1 VGIVQDG
8 KAERELIQWRI
19 WKDQNGRT
27 IWSAKHFYVF
37 FIERRKQMLGKKAIL
52 GIVVVALVGLLLT
65 SQTLSQA
72 GQGGD
77 RGDPAAGGSL
87 ILNGC
92 AR

>member
-1 VGIVQDG
+1 
-8 KAERELIQWRI
+8 
-19 WKDQNGRT
+19 
-27 IWSAKHFYVF
+27 
-37 FIERRKQMLGKKAIL
+37 MLGKKAIL